1 MKDLLDDAIAK
12 VQTRLE
18 TVSNENA
25 SKLGTSLAVDFK
37 DHFDYQQIQANAFA
51 MGKISLRDAQICYIA
66 LGEVWNE
73 SNDGFSKGTNL
84 ATKAMVTQMIGE
96 LLSIKIRGN

>member
-12 VQTRLE
+12 VQIRLE
-18 TVSNENA
+18 TVSSEDA
-25 SKLGTSLAVDFK
+25 SKLETSLAVDFK

-73 SNDGFSKGTNL
+73 SNGGFSKGTDL
-84 ATKAMVTQMIGE
+84 ATKAIVTQLMGE
-96 LLSIKIRGN
+96 LLNVKVGA